1 MLRAGGADVRPSRA
15 ESSKP
20 PSTLVFVGKLAHHQH
35 EASSTPNFFNE
46 DSSWKHFHPEDRQFD
61 STLCLSINKLAILS
75 YSANER
81 FNYSQKAMH
90 NSFGGVLS
98 SLWIIWLFYFWLIEA
113 INLIVRADRPMVPF
127 CVRGNSVFPLPV
139 LQKLISSTVWIYMQ
153 RCFFLNVLLEYKSL
167 AYWQE
172 AGERE
177 REGERTWIFLL
188 AFPLF
193 SHA

>member
-1 MLRAGGADVRPSRA
+1 MAGCSELAALTWDPRAL
-15 ESSKP
+15 SSEP
-20 PSTLVFVGKLAHHQH
+20 LSTLVFVGKLAYHQH
-35 EASSTPNFFNE
+35 GASSIPNFFNE
-46 DSSWKHFHPEDRQFD
+46 DSSWKRFHPEDRQFD

-113 INLIVRADRPMVPF
+113 INLIVSADRPVVPF

-139 LQKLISSTVWIYMQ
+139 LPKLIGGTRRIY
-153 RCFFLNVLLEYKSL
+153 CTCDVGFFFVVFFFTFI
-167 AYWQE
+167 
-172 AGERE
+172 G
-177 REGERTWIFLL
+177 T
-188 AFPLF
+188 
-193 SHA
+193 